1 MCEIRGDL
9 FMGRYFQSKDRYYL
23 KKRGSMPYQGGTI
36 ADWAALGLPFQSQGE
51 KAIGV
56 LGEQVGSLKIPDC
69 QGTVVDTCFPLQWMT
84 ALHYTFFP
92 ITFVPSVETE
102 EAGRLLLDYRREK
115 VTSYEYRG

>member
-1 MCEIRGDL
+1 MICLWGGTFRVKTATLEEERIDALSR
-9 FMGRYFQSKDRYYL
+9 
-23 KKRGSMPYQGGTI
+23 GTI